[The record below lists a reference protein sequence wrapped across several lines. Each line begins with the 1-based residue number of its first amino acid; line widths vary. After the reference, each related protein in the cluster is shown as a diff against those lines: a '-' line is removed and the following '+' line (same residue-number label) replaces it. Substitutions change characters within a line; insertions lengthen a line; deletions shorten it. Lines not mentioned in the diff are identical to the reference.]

1 MSLPLGFGTVPF
13 GLSPFGIPPDPFA
26 EEGPTALRSS
36 RKLDLVRGTVLVD
49 SDGNPEG
56 MDDIAQRVILAV
68 RLSVVPEIQTR
79 AFDEEMQ
86 QEIRRQL
93 ALAELTTGTAPAID
107 LVRADGQK
115 PVQIFPKPNGF
126 QASISYR
133 NNLTGTETSV
143 EVVR

>member
-1 MSLPLGFGTVPF
+1 MALPLGFGTVPF
-13 GLSPFGIPPDPFA
+13 GLSPFGLPPDPFA
-26 EEGPTALRSS
+26 NEGPTVLNSS
-36 RKLDLVRGTVLVD
+36 RKLDLVLGVVIVD
-49 SDGNPEG
+49 ADGNSIG

-68 RLSVVPEIQTR
+68 RQCRVPELQTV

-86 QEIRRQL
+86 QEIRNQL
-93 ALAELTTGTAPAID
+93 ALAELTIGSAPTID

-143 EVVR
+143 EIVR

>member
-1 MSLPLGFGTVPF
+1 MALPLGFGTVPF
-13 GLSPFGIPPDPFA
+13 GLSPFGIPPDPFE
-26 EEGPTALRSS
+26 EEGPTVLRSS
-36 RKLDLVRGTVLVD
+36 RKLDLVRGTVVVD

-56 MDDIAQRVILAV
+56 MDDIAQRVVLAV

-93 ALAELTTGTAPAID
+93 ALAELTTGNAPAID

-126 QASISYR
+126 QATISYR
-133 NNLTGTETSV
+133 NNLAGTETSV
-143 EVVR
+143 VVVR